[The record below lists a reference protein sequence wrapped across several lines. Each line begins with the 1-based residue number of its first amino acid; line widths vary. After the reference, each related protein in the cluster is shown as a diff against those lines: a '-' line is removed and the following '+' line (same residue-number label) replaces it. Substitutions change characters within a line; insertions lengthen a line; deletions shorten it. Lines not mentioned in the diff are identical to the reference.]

1 MMKHVFYMKKSIRGA
16 ISVFLI
22 LIFLATYM
30 LAAVL
35 VDGGRYRMAQVM
47 AETALD
53 TAAESVLSYY
63 NQMLY
68 DLYGIFAVD
77 SASVS
82 NEKIAEVMEKYVT
95 QTLGAADIDYS
106 GYSTMLSNFLLEGDW
121 EAGEGTNYFN
131 DYDIDVNIM
140 AGASVTLASTD
151 YVEDQIID
159 YMKYRAPLSL
169 AEGAG
174 SFLSKLEAIVNMK
187 DRIKASKEQIKLARD
202 HKTLFER
209 SEALMNELN
218 IVMIPV
224 LLTILWQIQYLRRRH

>member
-1 MMKHVFYMKKSIRGA
+1 
-16 ISVFLI
+16 
-22 LIFLATYM
+22 
-30 LAAVL
+30 
-35 VDGGRYRMAQVM
+35 MAQVM

-174 SFLSKLEAIVNMK
+174 SFFK
-187 DRIKASKEQIKLARD
+187 
-202 HKTLFER
+202 
-209 SEALMNELN
+209 
-218 IVMIPV
+218 
-224 LLTILWQIQYLRRRH
+224 

>member
-68 DLYGIFAVD
+68 DLYGIV
-77 SASVS
+77 V
-82 NEKIAEVMEKYVT
+82 
-95 QTLGAADIDYS
+95 
-106 GYSTMLSNFLLEGDW
+106 
-121 EAGEGTNYFN
+121 
-131 DYDIDVNIM
+131 
-140 AGASVTLASTD
+140 
-151 YVEDQIID
+151 
-159 YMKYRAPLSL
+159 
-169 AEGAG
+169 
-174 SFLSKLEAIVNMK
+174 
-187 DRIKASKEQIKLARD
+187 
-202 HKTLFER
+202 
-209 SEALMNELN
+209 
-218 IVMIPV
+218 
-224 LLTILWQIQYLRRRH
+224 

>member
-30 LAAVL
+30 LSAVL
-35 VDGGRYRMAQVM
+35 VDGGRYRMAQAM

-82 NEKIAEVMEKYVT
+82 REKIAEVMERYVT

-131 DYDIDVNIM
+131 DYDIDVNIT

-159 YMKYRAPLSL
+159 YMKYRVPLSL

-174 SFLSKLEAIVNMK
+174 SFLSKLEAIVNIK
-187 DRIKASKEQIKLARD
+187 DRIKASKDRK
-202 HKTLFER
+202 
-209 SEALMNELN
+209 S
-218 IVMIPV
+218 VV
-224 LLTILWQIQYLRRRH
+224 